1 MFDINP
7 PVKEKQRLE
16 VYKNLSSSQLG
27 ESSAGSS
34 KQNGQQLRGAYRKL
48 EAARKQKPG
57 EVFYADLDEFQ
68 QMQKMPKVSTS
79 PEPLPPIKRPEAYGE
94 TQYADITQFL
104 KGNPD
109 TGAELPKDDTT
120 PAVSNTVTGRKEE
133 SSVRNT
139 GDRSEATNET
149 GF

>member
-1 MFDINP
+1 MSCP
-7 PVKEKQRLE
+7 TQRPL
-16 VYKNLSSSQLG
+16 VIFFY
-27 ESSAGSS
+27 
-34 KQNGQQLRGAYRKL
+34 QQ
-48 EAARKQKPG
+48 KQKPG

-79 PEPLPPIKRPEAYGE
+79 PEPLPPIKRPEAYDE

-109 TGAELPKDDTT
+109 TGAVLPKDSTIA
-120 PAVSNTVTGRKEE
+120 AVSNTATGSKEE
-133 SSVRNT
+133 SSAGNT
-139 GDRSEATNET
+139 GDSSEATNET